1 MRDPVVREFLLAF
14 WKIHILHH
22 AAEQGVYGQWM
33 LEELQHHGYRLSP
46 GTLYPM
52 LARMAKRGWLRAT
65 EPKRSKA
72 ARVYRL
78 TPRGRE
84 VIRRCSNRWTSSIGK
99 SENMRPKSG
108 TIGRTAKPGSP
119 RGALQRTNRGRSRH
133 SPLTS
138 LMTF

>member
-33 LEELQHHGYRLSP
+33 LEELHHHGYRLSP

-52 LARMAKRGWLRAT
+52 LARMAKRGWLRAA

-78 TPRGRE
+78 TPSGHDVLKQILDSLDELYRE
-84 VIRRCSNRWTSSIGK
+84 VGERRLVLLQLGTPGAKRRKSKPHKAGK
-99 SENMRPKSG
+99 
-108 TIGRTAKPGSP
+108 
-119 RGALQRTNRGRSRH
+119 LSR
-133 SPLTS
+133 
-138 LMTF
+138 

>member
-1 MRDPVVREFLLAF
+1 MRDPVVREFLLGF

-33 LEELQHHGYRLSP
+33 LEELHHHGYRLSP

-52 LARMAKRGWLRAT
+52 LARMATRGWLHAT

-78 TPRGRE
+78 TPRGHEVLATILRSLDELSRE
-84 VIRRCSNRWTSSIGK
+84 VRANHPASRQVTALQAQ
-99 SENMRPKSG
+99 
-108 TIGRTAKPGSP
+108 RTAAKHPG
-119 RGALQRTNRGRSRH
+119 RRATARRRH
-133 SPLTS
+133 T
-138 LMTF
+138 T

>member
-22 AAEQGVYGQWM
+22 AAEQGIYGQWM
-33 LEELQHHGYRLSP
+33 LEELHHHGYRLSP

-78 TPRGRE
+78 TPRGHESSSR
-84 VIRRCSNRWTSSIGK
+84 SSTRWTNCIVRSESIG
-99 SENMRPKSG
+99 
-108 TIGRTAKPGSP
+108 
-119 RGALQRTNRGRSRH
+119 RGQSIARSRRQAAGH
-133 SPLTS
+133 SATPPALALRTTTS
-138 LMTF
+138 